1 MKGKIKIKF
10 YENAYFLFNKNV
22 IVILTLKVNHAKQ
35 WKTVP
40 EQKTCSRKPGASVD
54 KMITSRS
61 KGSKNSITFD
71 KSKIF
76 ESSFITN
83 DNR

>member
-1 MKGKIKIKF
+1 MI
-10 YENAYFLFNKNV
+10 
-22 IVILTLKVNHAKQ
+22 LKVNHAKQ

-61 KGSKNSITFD
+61 KGIANSNIFF
-71 KSKIF
+71 KSTVF
-76 ESSFITN
+76 ETTIDNTYNRSRFI
-83 DNR
+83 